1 MREDLMKRQLMPCL
15 LGLLILVSL
24 RTATFTPTTVL
35 MVLPFESGILPLTSK
50 KKFHKKWN
58 FFCAILRLD
67 KS

>member
-1 MREDLMKRQLMPCL
+1 VREDLMKRQLMPCL

-35 MVLPFESGILPLTSK
+35 MVLPFESVILPLTSK
-50 KKFHKKWN
+50 KSSTKSGT